1 MPSPRS
7 SSLKVQ
13 SGMNRPGLGAGWG
26 GTALKL
32 LLSTP
37 VLLQGLTWA
46 FWTIVGNLDDKA
58 LNKLDSLTPVTR

>member
-1 MPSPRS
+1 MPSPRFFS
-7 SSLKVQ
+7 HKVQ
-13 SGMNRPGLGAGWG
+13 SGMNRPGVGCVA
-26 GTALKL
+26 TASRF